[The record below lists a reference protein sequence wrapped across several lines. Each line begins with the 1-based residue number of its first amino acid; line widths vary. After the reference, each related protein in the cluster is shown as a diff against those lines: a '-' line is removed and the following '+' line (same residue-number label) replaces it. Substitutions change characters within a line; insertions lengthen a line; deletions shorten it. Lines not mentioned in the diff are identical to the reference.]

1 MISNSPRRIRK
12 AFFLKQESP
21 LMIQVRSKDFLLL
34 NNWRLWF
41 AFPSGQSK
49 GGAGVGVW
57 VEPLKFTGKGA
68 AWKIPCFLTPG
79 SRQQQGFPGL
89 STAECG
95 ASQCGDHQVH
105 PWQTGGQSWFPPHL
119 PLFLPPA
126 CHTHTHRLA
135 SVSLRGLINPRAFP
149 ERMNSSARL

>member
-12 AFFLKQESP
+12 ASFFLKQESP

-68 AWKIPCFLTPG
+68 AWKIPCFLTPAPDN
-79 SRQQQGFPGL
+79 SR
-89 STAECG
+89 
-95 ASQCGDHQVH
+95 ASQDSALPSAERPSVGITRCTPGKLVGKAGSH
-105 PWQTGGQSWFPPHL
+105 PTFHCFSHL
-119 PLFLPPA
+119 PVTPTPTGSPA
-126 CHTHTHRLA
+126 SL
-135 SVSLRGLINPRAFP
+135 SGVSSIP
-149 ERMNSSARL
+149 EPFQKG